1 MDELFYMA
9 NDKRFIVYQLIF
21 GLTNNYM
28 KMTNDNKLKIVT
40 LSHNIKA
47 LCYILDKKT
56 FSEHCVA
63 SGTFTEIESLFE
75 LAKELKEMNKEE

>member
-1 MDELFYMA
+1 
-9 NDKRFIVYQLIF
+9 
-21 GLTNNYM
+21 M

-56 FSEHCVA
+56 FSEHCVS
-63 SGTFTEIESLFE
+63 SGTFAEIDSLFE

>member
-1 MDELFYMA
+1 
-9 NDKRFIVYQLIF
+9 
-21 GLTNNYM
+21 M

-56 FSEHCVA
+56 FSEHCVT

-75 LAKELKEMNKEE
+75 LVKELKEMNKEE

>member
-1 MDELFYMA
+1 
-9 NDKRFIVYQLIF
+9 
-21 GLTNNYM
+21 M

-56 FSEHCVA
+56 FSEHCVS
-63 SGTFTEIESLFE
+63 SGNFIEIDSLFE
-75 LAKELKEMNKEE
+75 LAKKLKEMNKDE

>member
-1 MDELFYMA
+1 
-9 NDKRFIVYQLIF
+9 
-21 GLTNNYM
+21 M
-28 KMTNDNKLKIVT
+28 KMTNNNKLKIVT

-56 FSEHCVA
+56 FSDHCLS
-63 SGTFTEIESLFE
+63 SGNFIEIDSLFE

>member
-1 MDELFYMA
+1 
-9 NDKRFIVYQLIF
+9 
-21 GLTNNYM
+21 M

-56 FSEHCVA
+56 FSEHCVT
-63 SGTFTEIESLFE
+63 SGTLTEIESLFD
-75 LAKELKEMNKEE
+75 LAKKLKEINKDE

>member
-1 MDELFYMA
+1 MA

-63 SGTFTEIESLFE
+63 SGTFTEIDSLFE

>member
-1 MDELFYMA
+1 
-9 NDKRFIVYQLIF
+9 
-21 GLTNNYM
+21 M

-56 FSEHCVA
+56 FSEHCVT
-63 SGTFTEIESLFE
+63 SGTFTEIDSLFE
-75 LAKELKEMNKEE
+75 LAKELKEMNEEE

>member
-1 MDELFYMA
+1 
-9 NDKRFIVYQLIF
+9 
-21 GLTNNYM
+21 
-28 KMTNDNKLKIVT
+28 MTNENKLKIVT

-56 FSEHCVA
+56 FSDHCLS
-63 SGTFTEIESLFE
+63 SGNFIEIDSLFE

>member
-1 MDELFYMA
+1 MDMMMEKPTVLTLMGG
-9 NDKRFIVYQLIF
+9 KV
-21 GLTNNYM
+21 TNNYM

-56 FSEHCVA
+56 FSEHCVS
-63 SGTFTEIESLFE
+63 SGNFIEIDSLFE
-75 LAKELKEMNKEE
+75 LAKELKEMNKDE